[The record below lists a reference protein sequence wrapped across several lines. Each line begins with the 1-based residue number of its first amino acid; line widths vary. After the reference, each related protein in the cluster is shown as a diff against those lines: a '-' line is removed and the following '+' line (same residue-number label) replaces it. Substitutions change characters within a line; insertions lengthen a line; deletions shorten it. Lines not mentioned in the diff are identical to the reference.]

1 MRPKRQAY
9 VPARDQERYAAWR
22 ARVLSWPA
30 PVEPRGSRRI
40 SDMPG
45 DWQER
50 FIVSLLK
57 ARAEWADRD
66 DFCHAYL
73 EDGK

>member
-9 VPARDQERYAAWR
+9 VPARDQERYTAWR

-30 PVEPRGSRRI
+30 PVEAPGRRRVE
-40 SDMPG
+40 DMPVA
-45 DWQER
+45 WQEQL
-50 FIVSLLK
+50 IVSLLK
-57 ARAEWADRD
+57 ARAEWADSD

-73 EDGK
+73 EDLK